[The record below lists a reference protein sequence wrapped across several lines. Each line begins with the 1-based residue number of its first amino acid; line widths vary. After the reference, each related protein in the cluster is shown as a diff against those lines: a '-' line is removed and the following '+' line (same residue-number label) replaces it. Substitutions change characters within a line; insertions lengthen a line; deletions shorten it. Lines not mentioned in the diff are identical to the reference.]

1 MDVSVS
7 TTVFAAAPALVAALL
22 PRRWAYGFFGW
33 YALVLGLLFL
43 DLRPGSTN
51 DPGGWLW
58 PTAIVASAAV
68 AVRRIVDHF
77 RPQAPRAPDHSPY
90 AILLGRWELPIGSL
104 AAALLFHGLCLVMA
118 GFRPSWLAHGL
129 LLVAIG
135 IGFAVLLM
143 KFTRARSAPGS
154 AMLLAFMFLMISL
167 TLVGSSITFAFLLS
181 GRAASFA
188 DGAPYCI
195 LTYDR
200 AGRARPAT
208 STFDL
213 SRLVMR
219 VDGRHAARTEPWLV
233 VQTRWGPVAHRWRFR
248 SIFEIAG
255 GPVAC
260 TPA

>member
-1 MDVSVS
+1 MDLSLLTLVV
-7 TTVFAAAPALVAALL
+7 AAAPALVGAVL
-22 PRRWAYGFFGW
+22 PRKWAYGWFGW
-33 YALVLGLLFL
+33 YALVLGLLLL
-43 DLRPGSTN
+43 DYRPDSST

-58 PTAIVASAAV
+58 PMAIAGGV
-68 AVRRIVDHF
+68 AVVVRRSVDHF
-77 RPQAPRAPDHSPY
+77 RPEARAPDYSPH
-90 AILLGRWELPIGSL
+90 AILLGRWELPVGSL
-104 AAALLFHGLCLVMA
+104 AAALVFHGLCLAMA
-118 GFRPSWLAHGL
+118 GFRPSWLAHGM

-143 KFTRARSAPGS
+143 KFTKARSAPGS
-154 AMLLAFMFLMISL
+154 IMLLAFMFLLITMS
-167 TLVGSSITFAFLLS
+167 LVGSSITFAFLLS
-181 GRAASFA
+181 GRAARFA

-195 LTYDR
+195 MTYDR
-200 AGRARPAT
+200 AGRGRAAT

-233 VQTRWGPVAHRWRFR
+233 VQTRWGPVAHRWRFG
-248 SIFEIAG
+248 SIFEVEG